1 MIRTI
6 GAVALLMLASA
17 MPLQQASAQENILGG
32 ALLGG
37 AAGAIIGGAATGRAG
52 GAAAGAVIGAT
63 TGAVIGSQ
71 MEPRRGGY
79 YWYEG
84 RCWYRHPNGEYH
96 RVTRRYC
103 GG

>member
-1 MIRTI
+1 M
-6 GAVALLMLASA
+6 
-17 MPLQQASAQENILGG
+17 
-32 ALLGG
+32 
-37 AAGAIIGGAATGRAG
+37 
-52 GAAAGAVIGAT
+52 IGAT
-63 TGAVIGSQ
+63 TGAIIGSQ

-103 GG
+103 GA